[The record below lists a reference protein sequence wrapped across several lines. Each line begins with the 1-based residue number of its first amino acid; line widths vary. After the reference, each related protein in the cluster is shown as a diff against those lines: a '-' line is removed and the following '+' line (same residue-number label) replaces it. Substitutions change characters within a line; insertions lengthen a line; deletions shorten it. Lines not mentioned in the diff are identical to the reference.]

1 MVNGAFVCLFLRL
14 DWGKNCVLRKN
25 YVSQEKTISLDS
37 WAVIRPS
44 QRIVRTLTHRGH
56 SHAHR
61 QYVNTLSHGGS
72 TWWAGEKPNVSTAV
86 RAMSTARTKHRRKL
100 QTCQVTVLL
109 TQRQGA
115 VTTKKSLASSEL
127 LFNSFTFLYLCW
139 MEPFGITLL
148 LKADVSREKSVN
160 SREYCHQE
168 RPFLPPSLS
177 LSHHRLPDRSCY
189 THKNKWEVLPQ
200 PSALSASPPCPRLED

>member
-56 SHAHR
+56 SHAHT

-100 QTCQVTVLL
+100 QTCQVMVLL

-115 VTTKKSLASSEL
+115 VATKKSLASSEL

-139 MEPFGITLL
+139 SPLGSHCYWRRC
-148 LKADVSREKSVN
+148 KPREKRQLQRVLSPGTALFTTFPLSFSSPIARSVLLH
-160 SREYCHQE
+160 SQKQA
-168 RPFLPPSLS
+168 
-177 LSHHRLPDRSCY
+177 RSPATAFSSKC
-189 THKNKWEVLPQ
+189 
-200 PSALSASPPCPRLED
+200 